1 MEELGLAH
9 GLVQVP
15 IELLLSQLVEGAHDF
30 HDALELDWI
39 I

>member
-9 GLVQVP
+9 GLVQAP
-15 IELLLSQLVEGAHDF
+15 IELLLSQLVEGAPDF
-30 HDALELDWI
+30 HDALELGWI